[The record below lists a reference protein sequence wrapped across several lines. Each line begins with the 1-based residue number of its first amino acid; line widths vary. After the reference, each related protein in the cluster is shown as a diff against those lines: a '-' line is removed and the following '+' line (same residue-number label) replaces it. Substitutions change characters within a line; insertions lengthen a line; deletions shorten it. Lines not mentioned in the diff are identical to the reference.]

1 MISPV
6 YQRAFLNFW
15 RFTMGT
21 SSRTYL
27 LSSDDSVYFLPGPR
41 YRAMLR
47 SPRDNPTPLFAGQR
61 IRCVEIH
68 VETLDRKGM
77 WMCGINPYLLEFDSQ
92 GVLNADGLIKVGL
105 AKQDLAGQKLVVG
118 SSSAQAKQALVVAS
132 RWEPSAELI
141 ALLHDVALGKAPAR
155 RL

>member
-1 MISPV
+1 
-6 YQRAFLNFW
+6 
-15 RFTMGT
+15 
-21 SSRTYL
+21 
-27 LSSDDSVYFLPGPR
+27 
-41 YRAMLR
+41 MLR
-47 SPRDNPTPLFAGQR
+47 SPSDNPTPLFAGQR

-68 VETLDRKGM
+68 VETLDRKVM
-77 WMCGINPYLLEFDSQ
+77 WMCGINPYMLEFDSQ
-92 GVLNADGLIKVGL
+92 GVFNADGLIKVGL

-132 RWEPSAELI
+132 RWDPSPELI

>member
-1 MISPV
+1 
-6 YQRAFLNFW
+6 
-15 RFTMGT
+15 MGT

-47 SPRDNPTPLFAGQR
+47 SPSDNPTPLFAGQC
-61 IRCVEIH
+61 IRCMEIH
-68 VETLDRKGM
+68 VETLDRKVM
-77 WMCGINPYLLEFDSQ
+77 WMCGINPYILEFDSQ

-105 AKQDLAGQKLVVG
+105 TKQDLISPKLVVG
-118 SSSAQAKQALVVAS
+118 SPRAQAQQALVAAS
-132 RWEPSAELI
+132 RWDPSPELI
-141 ALLHDVALGKAPAR
+141 ALLHDVAMGKAPAR